1 MSHKALNQPHRML
14 LLLFTYISYAYGI
27 VANVRLFFCCS
38 KDILFF
44 INILIDRHKKTT
56 NWKCTTLNRDKPREK
71 KERQIGKLNITE
83 CIIKQRVKR
92 FVRMLIF
99 SSKTEL
105 FKFPHWK
112 VFFAVWFVVR
122 KSSNGIFLVI
132 YA

>member
-1 MSHKALNQPHRML
+1 ML
-14 LLLFTYISYAYGI
+14 LLLFTYISYAYEI

-44 INILIDRHKKTT
+44 YKYFDRQTQKDDELKMYNVKSRQTE
-56 NWKCTTLNRDKPREK
+56 KK

-83 CIIKQRVKR
+83 CIIKQRAKR

-105 FKFPHWK
+105 FKFPH
-112 VFFAVWFVVR
+112 
-122 KSSNGIFLVI
+122 
-132 YA
+132 